1 MPPCLPDL
9 LINLLLFSG
18 EYRNLVGENIPYRNL
33 GYGALQ
39 DFLEDSKAVC
49 KVAYAQDGS
58 AIVRGVG
65 SDETSHIEVSLRIDT
80 ATFV

>member
-1 MPPCLPDL
+1 M
-9 LINLLLFSG
+9 
-18 EYRNLVGENIPYRNL
+18 VGENIPYRNL

-58 AIVRGVG
+58 AIVRGVS
-65 SDETSHIEVSLRIDT
+65 SDETSHIEVSLRIET
-80 ATFV
+80 AIFIKFKYSGDLKSNHSKSGNI